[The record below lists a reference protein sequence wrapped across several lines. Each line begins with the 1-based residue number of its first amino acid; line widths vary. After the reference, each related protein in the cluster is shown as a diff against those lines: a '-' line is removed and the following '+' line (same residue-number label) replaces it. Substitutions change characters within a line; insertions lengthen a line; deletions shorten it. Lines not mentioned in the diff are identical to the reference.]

1 MKSKLTDKHKYTAY
15 ILNKEMGYAQQDIA
29 DFMSK
34 RIPDGVSQSTVN
46 SAIKEAGYRI
56 EIEKVSRLYEEA
68 KQELYNYGITERP
81 KLIAIE
87 TDIINED

>member
-1 MKSKLTDKHKYTAY
+1 MRSKLTDKHKYTAY

-34 RIPDGVSQSTVN
+34 RIEDGVSQSTIN
-46 SAIKEAGYRI
+46 NAIKEAGYRI
-56 EIEKVSRLYEEA
+56 ELEKVNRLYEEA
-68 KQELYNYGITERP
+68 KQELYEYGITERP

-87 TDIINED
+87 TDVVDEK